1 MVAVVAV
8 SLTKLLAAHA
18 MTRTAAT
25 ATMSMECPLQEDFV
39 VDEAKTMG
47 VSARGEGS
55 TATV

>member
-1 MVAVVAV
+1 MAAVAV